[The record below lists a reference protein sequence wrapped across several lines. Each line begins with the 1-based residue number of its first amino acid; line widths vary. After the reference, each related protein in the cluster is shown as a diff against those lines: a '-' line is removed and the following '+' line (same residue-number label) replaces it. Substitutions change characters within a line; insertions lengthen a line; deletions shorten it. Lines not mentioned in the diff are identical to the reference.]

1 MRFASELKEKSKEI
15 IGSVFPQNFD
25 LKDQIEKIWKRVDN
39 LAVIADMTEFEGWKQ
54 ILVIYTQIVRNINRR
69 IVILARNPEK
79 NTNELIKLTAT
90 RDAIMTFLSFIESSR
105 GKYETALKNLEQK
118 IQSLEEITG
127 QANEPF

>member
-1 MRFASELKEKSKEI
+1 MSFASELKDKTKDV
-15 IGSVFPQNFD
+15 IGSVFPANFK
-25 LKDQIEKIWKRVDN
+25 LKEEIEKIWKRIDN
-39 LAVIADMTEFEGWKQ
+39 LAAIADMTDFEGWKQ
-54 ILVIYTQIVRNINRR
+54 ILDIYAQIVRNINRR

-90 RDAIMTFLSFIESSR
+90 RDAMMTFLSFIESSR

-127 QANEPF
+127 NANEPF